1 VRAAVL
7 ELFVGI
13 VREEPA
19 EGAETNS
26 LDFERTLVVLVA
38 VAIVLFREL
47 LRVEVTNPSEIS
59 ADTPNQQIK
68 IVRLVEEIR

>member
-1 VRAAVL
+1 
-7 ELFVGI
+7 
-13 VREEPA
+13 
-19 EGAETNS
+19 

>member
-1 VRAAVL
+1 
-7 ELFVGI
+7 VGI

-26 LDFERTLVVLVA
+26 LDFERTLVVLVAVA